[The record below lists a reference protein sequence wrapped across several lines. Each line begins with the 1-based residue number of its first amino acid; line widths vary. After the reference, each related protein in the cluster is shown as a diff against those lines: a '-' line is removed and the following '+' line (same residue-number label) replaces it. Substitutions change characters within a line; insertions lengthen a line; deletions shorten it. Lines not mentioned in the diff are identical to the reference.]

1 MRITCRPFANPAM
14 TARLPRKGAGEKKA
28 RFTLTDPGVGGY
40 QSLHLLAQGAAAG
53 LRARIREIQ
62 GGGSKGLKP
71 DSTRFLLF
79 KKQLEISGKRR
90 WPFWRLSVSR

>member
-1 MRITCRPFANPAM
+1 M

-53 LRARIREIQ
+53 LRVRFRIIQ
-62 GGGSKGLKP
+62 GRGSEAISL
-71 DSTRFLLF
+71 DFARFYGF
-79 KKQLEISGKRR
+79 KKC
-90 WPFWRLSVSR
+90 